1 MNTIDLALQPTTGYI
16 KSFTRNTVEGWW
28 ELELGIPKAWVY
40 DENSEVGCEILHQND
55 IGKLLR
61 VFPKS
66 PSILIDDLVAFVE
79 VIIEINKKISD
90 KEKQFTD
97 KMEEMKGMLEKEAK
111 KFYEELDE
119 LRETSFKNIGVQA
132 EEKKVRRPRTTKA
145 AIASGQT
152 ETYIPPKINPD
163 SIPA

>member
-1 MNTIDLALQPTTGYI
+1 MNTVDLALQPTNGYI

-40 DENSEVGCEILHQND
+40 DENNEIKCEIITQND
-55 IGKLLR
+55 IGKLIKIS
-61 VFPKS
+61 PKNHDV
-66 PSILIDDLVAFVE
+66 IIDDLIAFVD
-79 VIIEINKKISD
+79 VIIEINKKISE

-119 LRETSFKNIGVQA
+119 LRETSFNNISTQT
-132 EEKKVRRPRTTKA
+132 EEKKVRKPRTPKT
-145 AIASGQT
+145 IIVSGST
-152 ETYIPPKINPD
+152 ETTNTTEPTLTK
-163 SIPA
+163 